1 MKHVDDRPV
10 DTLEEGSGFFV
21 SLVVV
26 KREVKTIKQKLEAC
40 GLLDKSLKI
49 ISYAPSNNGNPP
61 HGWCGIDVQS
71 IRHISDVQGQ
81 DDSKLFT
88 WALTG
93 HPENHLSPCDLS
105 TTSEQKFVIPTTFEV
120 GQHDETLTN
129 RFRDAILNQLGLSFC
144 HQAVV
149 ELHLSYRRRPS
160 APFCANHRSLLAQVV
175 QRWLESMPLSVELQG
190 QFNIHSLLEACNW
203 SYTIY
208 APMLLLPSTFLS
220 KPPWPELLE
229 RRFRP
234 NDLLRTLYEMICEQ
248 LKVTH
253 LAINGP
259 IPALLPGRER
269 IPQPPNV
276 LRSPTEMVPLHG
288 DFGEPNLTPTTKNF
302 QDAFWVSTV
311 QNGITQTWAPL
322 YTMFSRGN
330 IREKTRLL
338 KLATQPSTLCQTAS
352 PSEPKNM
359 SAIDLYAGIGY
370 FAFSYAKA
378 GISKVICWEL
388 NGWSIEG
395 LRRGAGKNGWGT
407 KIFQDVDSP
416 QEIEDKRLLVFHES
430 NVNAATRVRTIRDK
444 VPPIRHV
451 NCGYLPSSIESWDV
465 AIRVL
470 DPAEGGCIHAHEN
483 VAAKHI
489 AERKH
494 EVGEIFED
502 LVNQYH
508 VPTSSS
514 TTPSFRV
521 ECQHVEQVKAYG
533 PGIIHCVF
541 DISILPS
548 IPL

>member
-1 MKHVDDRPV
+1 MEFEEHVNDRPV
-10 DTLEEGSGFFV
+10 ETLDEHNGFLV

-26 KREVKTIKQKLEAC
+26 KREVKTIKQALEAC

-49 ISYAPSNNGNPP
+49 TCYAPSNNGSPP
-61 HGWCGIDVQS
+61 HGLGVQS
-71 IRHISDVQGQ
+71 IRNISE
-81 DDSKLFT
+81 
-88 WALTG
+88 
-93 HPENHLSPCDLS
+93 P
-105 TTSEQKFVIPTTFEV
+105 KFVIPTTFEV
-120 GQHDETLTN
+120 GQNDETFTP
-129 RFRDAILNQLGLSFC
+129 RSQDALLNQLGLNSC
-144 HQAVV
+144 RQAVV
-149 ELHLSYRRRPS
+149 ELHVSYRRRPF
-160 APFCANHRSLLAQVV
+160 ALILANHRSLLAQVV
-175 QRWLESMPLSVELQG
+175 RRWLESMPSSLRSQR
-190 QFNIHSLLEACNW
+190 QSNIDSLLEACNW

-208 APMLLLPSTFLS
+208 APMVLLPSNFLS
-220 KPPWPELLE
+220 KPPWPEFVE

-234 NDLLRTLYEMICEQ
+234 NDLLRALYEMICEQ
-248 LKVTH
+248 LRVTH
-253 LAINGP
+253 LAMNRP
-259 IPALLPGRER
+259 IPALLPDRKR
-269 IPQPPNV
+269 IAQPPNV
-276 LRSPTEMVPLHG
+276 LRSPTALVPLHG
-288 DFGEPNLTPTTKNF
+288 DFGEPNLPPTAKNF

-338 KLATQPSTLCQTAS
+338 GLATQPSALCQTAY

-359 SAIDLYAGIGY
+359 SAVDLYAGIGY

-395 LRRGAGKNGWGT
+395 LRRGAEKNGWST
-407 KIFQDVDSP
+407 KILRDVDSR
-416 QEIEDKRLLVFHES
+416 QEIGNERLLVFHES
-430 NVNAATRVRTIRDK
+430 NANAARRVRALRER

-451 NCGYLPSSIESWDV
+451 NCGYLPSSSESWNV

-470 DPAEGGCIHAHEN
+470 DPTEGGWIHAHEN

-489 AERKH
+489 DKRKQ
-494 EVGEIFED
+494 EVVQIFED
-502 LVNQYH
+502 LVEQYH
-508 VPTSSS
+508 VPGSRT

-533 PGIIHCVF
+533 PRIIHCVF
-541 DISILPS
+541 DIAILPS